1 MSSKYQYGSDV
12 IPLVCLDV
20 DGTLVGESGVV
31 TATVWTACDQAIQ
44 RGQHLAI
51 CTARGAFGA
60 SWEMAKRL
68 DPSGWHV
75 FHAGGAT
82 VHSETKEVRSHAID
96 PATVFAA
103 DQIAAANDWIIEFYT
118 AADYVV
124 DSDDDLAVAHAGL
137 LDVPHKVRQLD
148 SLDLSAGGVVRLQ
161 YVVDEKLIPEITTT
175 CAVLGLT
182 ITSATSPI
190 MPGAAFVSLTS
201 PDVTKA
207 TGISMIATEL
217 GVSMDDVMMVGDG
230 SNDLPAIEAVGH
242 PVAMGNATPEVKAAA
257 RHTVA
262 SVAEDGV
269 VEALL
274 LSSNP

>member
-1 MSSKYQYGSDV
+1 MSSKYQYGCDV

-20 DGTLVGESGVV
+20 DGTLVGETGAV
-31 TATVWTACDQAIQ
+31 TAAVWSACDEAIE

-75 FHAGGAT
+75 FHAGGAI
-82 VHSETKEVRSHAID
+82 VHSKTEAVRSHAID
-96 PATVFAA
+96 HATVFAA
-103 DQIAAANDWIIEFYT
+103 DQIATAKQWVIEFYT
-118 AADYVV
+118 AADYAV
-124 DSDDDLAVAHAGL
+124 DSDDELAVAHAGL

-148 SLDLSAGGVVRLQ
+148 SLDLSTGGIIRLQ
-161 YVVDEKLIPEITTT
+161 YVVDEKFIPDVTTT
-175 CAVLGLT
+175 CADLGLT

-201 PDVTKA
+201 PEVTKA
-207 TGISMIATEL
+207 TGISTIAAEL
-217 GVSMDDVMMVGDG
+217 GVSIDDVMMVGDG

-242 PVAMGNATPEVKAAA
+242 PVAMGNAIREVKAAA
-257 RHTVA
+257 RYEVA
-262 SVAEDGV
+262 PVDEDGV

-274 LSSNP
+274 LSSNL